1 MKMRLHMNINN
12 LGTEIKKNRKLLKL
26 TQEQLAELID
36 VNPHY
41 IYEIEKGMKVPS
53 LPVLIAISE
62 QLHVSID
69 NLLVEKEK
77 SSDNDNDELDLI
89 IQNLNDTQRLNLANV
104 IRSLYPYL
112 KL

>member
-1 MKMRLHMNINN
+1 MDLNN
-12 LGTEIKKNRKLLKL
+12 LGIEIKKNRKLLKL

-41 IYEIEKGMKVPS
+41 IYEIEKGLKIPS
-53 LPVLIAISE
+53 LPVLIAISK

-69 NLLVEKEK
+69 NLLITNVQSTDKDK
-77 SSDNDNDELDLI
+77 DELDRLI
-89 IQNLNDTQRLNLANV
+89 KNLNDTQRLNLANV

-112 KL
+112 RL

>member
-1 MKMRLHMNINN
+1 MDLNN
-12 LGTEIKKNRKLLKL
+12 LGIGIKNNRKLLKL

-41 IYEIEKGMKVPS
+41 IYEIEKGLKIPS

-69 NLLVEKEK
+69 NLLVANVHN
-77 SSDNDNDELDLI
+77 SDKDKDELDRLI
-89 IQNLNDTQRLNLANV
+89 NNLNDTQRLNLARV
-104 IRSLYPYL
+104 IRGLYPYL
-112 KL
+112 RL

>member
-1 MKMRLHMNINN
+1 MDLNN
-12 LGTEIKKNRKLLKL
+12 LGIEIKNNRKLLKL

-41 IYEIEKGMKVPS
+41 IYEIEKGLKIPS

-69 NLLVEKEK
+69 ILLSKNVHNTDKEK
-77 SSDNDNDELDLI
+77 DELDCLI
-89 IQNLNDTQRLNLANV
+89 KNLNKSQRLNLAKV

-112 KL
+112 RL

>member
-1 MKMRLHMNINN
+1 MNIDN
-12 LGTEIKKNRKLLKL
+12 LGVEIKKNRKLLKL

-41 IYEIEKGMKVPS
+41 IYEIEKGLKIPS
-53 LPVLIAISE
+53 LPVLVSISE

-69 NLLVEKEK
+69 NLLIENVQNTDKDK
-77 SSDNDNDELDLI
+77 DELDCLI
-89 IQNLNDTQRLNLANV
+89 KNLNHTQRLNLANV

-112 KL
+112 RL